1 MAKNGGIRIAI
12 AGLGNCASSLIQGL
26 YYYTPARCT
35 EGVVGLMHTEI
46 GGYQPSDIKV
56 VAAFDVDA
64 RKVGLDVGKA
74 IFAKPNCTKIF
85 HEDVPEMGVTVQMGQ
100 VLDGISE
107 HMANYD
113 EDRTFVRASAKE
125 LSKAEIVALLKDT
138 KTDVLLNYM
147 PVGSEKA
154 ARFYAECALEAG
166 CGFVNNMPVFIAS
179 DKAFAERFAAANLP
193 IIGDDIKS
201 QVGAT
206 ITHRVLTDLF
216 AKRGVKLLRTYQLN
230 TGGNTDF
237 LNMKNQDRLASKKK
251 SKTEAVQSV
260 AKTRMENE
268 NIHIGPSDY
277 VPWQNDNKICFI
289 RMEGLLFGDVPMD
302 LELRLSV
309 QDSPNSAGVVI
320 DMVRCCKLA
329 LEMGVGGVLAGPS
342 AYFCK
347 HPPVQYTD
355 DVAYEMTEAFISKR
369 PVLAATAA
377 E

>member
-1 MAKNGGIRIAI
+1 MTNKGSIRIAI
-12 AGLGNCASSLIQGL
+12 AGVGNCASALIQGIH
-26 YYYTPARCT
+26 YYTPERCR

-46 GGYQPSDIKV
+46 GGYLPCDIEV

-64 RKVGLDVGKA
+64 RKVGTDVNRA
-74 IFAKPNCTKIF
+74 IFSKPNCTKIF
-85 HEDVPEMGVTVQMGQ
+85 QRDIPDSGVTVRMGQ

-107 HMANYD
+107 HMAAYAD
-113 EDRTFVRASAKE
+113 DRTFIRSDAEES
-125 LSKAEIVALLKDT
+125 SKAEIVQELKRSGAEI
-138 KTDVLLNYM
+138 LLNYV
-147 PVGSEKA
+147 PVGSEQA

-166 CGFVNNMPVFIAS
+166 VAFINNMPVFIAS
-179 DKAFAERFAAANLP
+179 DKSFADRFKALNLP

-201 QVGAT
+201 QLGAT

-237 LNMKNQDRLASKKK
+237 LNMKNQERLVSKKT

-260 AKTRMENE
+260 AKKRIEDD
-268 NIHIGPSDY
+268 NIHVGPSDY
-277 VPWQNDNKICFI
+277 VPWQNDNKICFL
-289 RMEGLLFGDVPMD
+289 RMEGHLFGDIPMD

-309 QDSPNSAGVVI
+309 EDSPNSAGVVI
-320 DMVRCCKLA
+320 DMIRCCKLA
-329 LEMGVGGVLAGPS
+329 LQNGVGGVLEGPS

-355 DVAYEMTEAFISKR
+355 DAAYEMIEDFIRVRTVKVR
-369 PVLAATAA
+369 AVI
-377 E
+377 